1 MLEFQKLTK
10 SFSKKFAP
18 AISSV
23 EFNVSNGETVGF
35 VGLNGAGKTTTIRI
49 AAGVALPTSG
59 SVSIDGHDIVS
70 QKVDASRQIGWV
82 PEFPNFE
89 QNEKARNLMLYFAGY
104 YGIERTEA
112 ENRTKKLLES
122 VNLGG
127 FEDRKLR
134 TYSQGM
140 KKRFSLAASM
150 LADPQNYLFDEILN
164 GLDPEGIHFMRQLVL
179 ELRKKEKAILLSSH
193 ILSEVETLADR
204 VVFIHKGKIL
214 KIATRSELSGL
225 AGEGKILRLVVENLS
240 DQAVAYLKT
249 LGDDVQITN
258 ESREEWKRSDAYEE
272 RKVVTIRSF
281 HGESSE
287 VNSELGKK
295 GVKVDEISFQKSSLE
310 DYFFKL
316 VGAADG
322 KDLAVQEE
330 SRK

>member
-10 SFSKKFAP
+10 SFSKKFEP
-18 AISSV
+18 AILSV
-23 EFNVSNGETVGF
+23 EFDVLNGETVGF

-59 SVSIDGHDIVS
+59 SVSVDSYNIVT

-89 QNEKARNLMLYFAGY
+89 LNAKASNLMLYYAGF
-104 YGIERTEA
+104 YGIERSEA
-112 ENRTKKLLES
+112 EKRTRNLLEQ

-127 FEDRKLR
+127 FENRKLR

-150 LADPQNYLFDEILN
+150 LADPRNYLFDEILN
-164 GLDPEGIHFMRQLVL
+164 GLDPEGIHFMRKLIL
-179 ELRKKEKAILLSSH
+179 ELRKKDKAILLSSH
-193 ILSEVETLADR
+193 ILSEVEALADR
-204 VVFIHKGKIL
+204 VVFIHKGKVL

-225 AGEGKILRLVVENLS
+225 ESRGKVLRLVVEKLNDYALS
-240 DQAVAYLKT
+240 YLKT
-249 LGDDVQITN
+249 LGDDVQIAK
-258 ESREEWKRSDAYEE
+258 EKKEEWKRSDAYEE
-272 RKVVTIRSF
+272 RHVVIIRNF
-281 HGESSE
+281 QGESST
-287 VNSELGKK
+287 VNSELVKT

-316 VGAADG
+316 VGAGDMKDG
-322 KDLAVQEE
+322 TKLRQTKE
-330 SRK
+330 